1 MKKENQKLIKSYEA
15 LFHETMNPIFGT
27 ILMYMKRT
35 GNTITLDRVGLEKE
49 QNSDLTL

>member
-27 ILMYMKRT
+27 ILMYMKRS
-35 GNTITLDRVGLEKE
+35 GNVITLNGIGVEKE
-49 QNSDLTL
+49 NKEELTL